1 MSERPGDDEQPMLV
15 LGEDRPDV
23 EDTTAEQLREQQAE
37 LERQRARHVEE
48 VAKQRARHA
57 EEVARQRA
65 RSQER
70 LEQEREEAERILARR
85 QREIDDAERQ
95 LQRTERRLRQ
105 QAQRLG
111 RAHEVPRV
119 RPTGGRGSAKGS
131 KGGTNTGRDTAS
143 SGARALLAGARAA
156 ADERV
161 PRAVPVLVLLG
172 LASAALVGGT
182 AATGATPATEEVSSV
197 TSRDEAREL
206 LYRSALA
213 LDRELL
219 LALAGQDL
227 PTDGDGDLP
236 SVTLIQEAAD
246 LHPDLTGYYVERLEE
261 HAQGLLDGAGDTP
274 VRAATAWQDARSMT
288 SYAIP
293 ESRITEDV
301 AALPS
306 SGAGTVLLWGAAALF
321 ALAALV
327 LALGSSWVAA
337 VLALL
342 ALAPTGLVLATDPRF
357 DAAFT
362 EQSERR
368 SEAVD
373 QADDL
378 RTQVGWDL
386 EVVVGL
392 RALQS
397 YELPSDRSPGYWE
410 EDDRLPPG
418 TEELSAARS
427 TLGQV
432 LEEGGPEQVTEAA
445 LAVVDSGEEALAATE
460 QRADEARTALLAAA
474 QDRSGVG
481 LRWAAALTAVAL
493 PLLGLGAEWL
503 RRRRRTT

>member
-37 LERQRARHVEE
+37 LERQRAKHAQE
-48 VAKQRARHA
+48 VARQRARHA
-57 EEVARQRA
+57 EEVARQREK
-65 RSQER
+65 SQER

-119 RPTGGRGSAKGS
+119 RPTGRRSAG
-131 KGGTNTGRDTAS
+131 KGGKGGKGTGRDTAS

-182 AATGATPATEEVSSV
+182 AATSATPAAEEVSSV
-197 TSRDEAREL
+197 TGREEAREL

-213 LDRELL
+213 LDREVL

-227 PTDGDGDLP
+227 PADGDGDLP

-246 LHPDLTGYYVERLEE
+246 LHPDLADYYVERLEE
-261 HAQGLLDGAGDTP
+261 HADVLLDGAGDTP
-274 VRAATAWQDARSMT
+274 VRAATAWQEARSMT
-288 SYAIP
+288 SYAVP
-293 ESRITEDV
+293 QSRVTEDV

-306 SGAGTVLLWGAAALF
+306 SGAGTVLLWGAAVLL

-337 VLALL
+337 ALTLL
-342 ALAPTGLVLATDPRF
+342 ALVPAGLVLATDPRF
-357 DAAFT
+357 DAAFA

-368 SEAVD
+368 TEAVD
-373 QADDL
+373 QADDV
-378 RTQVGWDL
+378 RTQVGRDL

-410 EDDRLPPG
+410 ENDRLPPG
-418 TEELSAARS
+418 TEELAAARS

-432 LEEGGPEQVTEAA
+432 LEEGGNEQVTEAA
-445 LAVVDSGEEALAATE
+445 LAVVDSGEEALAETE
-460 QRADEARTALLAAA
+460 QRADEARTALLATA
-474 QDRSGVG
+474 QDRSDTGM
-481 LRWAAALTAVAL
+481 RWAAALAAVAL
-493 PLLGLGAEWL
+493 PLVGLGGEWL